1 MAKAACRSGRLRITI
16 NDTARTSVSYS
27 QTKMVL
33 ENLKYNPWGGICSL
47 HSNLMPQVTPLGVK
61 LGSQVCGGTPHA
73 WFQRVMLSRTEH
85 AVGVRIVL
93 WSGTHRWSCEAS
105 NMSCMFA
112 EQSAHLRRAPWW
124 NHENTEIQACV
135 EPSSPHTWLHNFT
148 SNGVSHTNSGV
159 AEFSKT
165 IFV

>member
-73 WFQRVMLSRTEH
+73 WFQRIMLPKMEH
-85 AVGVRIVL
+85 AVGVRIVPQ
-93 WSGTHRWSCEAS
+93 T
-105 NMSCMFA
+105 CMTCLTLHMTNGVFHSK
-112 EQSAHLRRAPWW
+112 EQSAHLRRAL
-124 NHENTEIQACV
+124 
-135 EPSSPHTWLHNFT
+135 SST
-148 SNGVSHTNSGV
+148 
-159 AEFSKT
+159 A
-165 IFV
+165 